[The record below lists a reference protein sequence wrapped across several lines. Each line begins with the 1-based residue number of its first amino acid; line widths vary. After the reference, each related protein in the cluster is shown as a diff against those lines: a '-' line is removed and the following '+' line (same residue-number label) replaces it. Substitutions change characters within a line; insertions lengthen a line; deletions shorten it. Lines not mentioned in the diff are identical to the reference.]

1 MAAET
6 RAWDRVRALGPP
18 DWPSIVR
25 VMEVRELPVEAGDLV
40 EAHNVWLC
48 GDEID
53 TPCTLYLTMSGFVIH
68 DRPDVLGAE
77 TIEWVNPYRI
87 SKAGAGTNDAGD
99 PRLVIVWRDDD
110 GQPRGVAID
119 FERAREDFVG
129 ECAGNGIAWSRGP
142 LL

>member
-1 MAAET
+1 MASET
-6 RAWDRVRALGPP
+6 RAWERVRALGPP

-40 EAHNVWLC
+40 EAHNGWLC

-77 TIEWVNPYRI
+77 TIEWVNPSRI
-87 SKAGAGTNDAGD
+87 SKAGDGTNDAGD
-99 PRLVIVWRDDD
+99 PRIVIVWRAAD
-110 GQPRGVAID
+110 GQTRGVSSA
-119 FERAREDFVG
+119 FERAREHVVR
-129 ECAGNGIAWSRGP
+129 E
-142 LL
+142 